1 MKEDRRYYHVESVS
15 KAGVR
20 TETPAGD
27 FVLLPAEEFLT
38 PPKPGDCVYQE
49 AGRYVVDETETQRR
63 KAKLAA
69 RTQALFGKKKRD
81 T

>member
-1 MKEDRRYYHVESVS
+1 MKEERRYYHVESVS
-15 KAGVR
+15 KDGVR
-20 TETPAGD
+20 TETPSGG
-27 FVLLPAEEFLT
+27 FVLLPAEAFLM

>member
-1 MKEDRRYYHVESVS
+1 MKEARRYYHVESVS
-15 KAGVR
+15 NTGVR
-20 TETPAGD
+20 TETPSGD
-27 FVLLPAEEFLT
+27 FVLLPAEAFLM
-38 PPKPGDCVYQE
+38 PPKPGDCVYEE

>member
-27 FVLLPAEEFLT
+27 FVLLPAEAFLT
-38 PPKPGDCVYQE
+38 PPKPGDCVYEE
-49 AGRYVVDETETQRR
+49 AGRYVVDETETMRR
-63 KAKLAA
+63 KATLAA
-69 RTQALFGKKKRD
+69 RN
-81 T
+81 

>member
-1 MKEDRRYYHVESVS
+1 MKEARRYYHVESVS
-15 KAGVR
+15 NTGVR
-20 TETPAGD
+20 TETPSGD
-27 FVLLPAEEFLT
+27 FVLLPAEAFLM

-49 AGRYVVDETETQRR
+49 AGRYVVDETETRRR